1 MSELLIN
8 LSIYD
13 LPPDSIDFF
22 SLLPGAEFHAIF
34 PEGTARRFSRKKT
47 HLMIAVF
54 ILKEKSRVKQKMQ
67 IE

>member
-22 SLLPGAEFHAIF
+22 SVLPGVECDAIL

-47 HLMIAVF
+47 YLTNAVF
-54 ILKEKSRVKQKMQ
+54 ILKGKSRVKQKMQ

>member
-22 SLLPGAEFHAIF
+22 SLLPGAEFHAIL

-47 HLMIAVF
+47 YLIIIIAVF
-54 ILKEKSRVKQKMQ
+54 ILKGKSRVK
-67 IE
+67 